1 MSTAQQASVTGTWN
15 VNPIHSLVLW
25 SVRHAGVSWF
35 RGYFDAPEGKF
46 DASGPEPVLE
56 GRVSVENISIRSPDM
71 FRGHIM
77 GEEFFDAANFPEITF
92 RSTRF
97 QIGEGNQVTV
107 DGDLTI
113 RGTTKSVTG
122 TGTIAGPA
130 ETPMGTKLALELQTT
145 INRFDF
151 GVSWEAPPLPTGGKA
166 LGEEVRLQLSLQLDP
181 AE

>member
-1 MSTAQQASVTGTWN
+1 MSTTQQVTVTGAWN
-15 VNPIHSLVLW
+15 ISAVHSFVAFA
-25 SVRHAGVSWF
+25 VRHAGVSWF
-35 RGYFDAPEGKF
+35 RGAFEGVEGTLDAT
-46 DASGPEPVLE
+46 GPEPVLA
-56 GRVSVENISIRSPDM
+56 GSTKVESISIRNPDM
-71 FRGHIM
+71 FRGHVL

-92 RSTRF
+92 RSTKF
-97 QIGEGNQVTV
+97 EVGDDNQVTIV
-107 DGDLTI
+107 GDLTI

-130 ETPMGTKLALELQTT
+130 DTPMGTKLALELQTT

-166 LGEEVRLQLSLQLDP
+166 LGEEVQIQFSLQLDP